1 MLKLSKRSDYICNM
15 PNNSSTGDSNV
26 SFFTSLWRAQ
36 ATSILSSTTDYLV
49 FLFLQFC
56 DTFYVISTV
65 GGALC
70 GAVVSFNLSRNWAYK
85 STEKKVHT
93 QAIKYACA
101 SGFSLVMNVLGMV
114 LFVEQFKMNEEISK
128 LIVAVVVGLFINFPI
143 YKYWVFKK

>member
-1 MLKLSKRSDYICNM
+1 MSG
-15 PNNSSTGDSNV
+15 NSSTKDSNV

-56 DTFYVISTV
+56 GTFYVISTI
-65 GGALC
+65 GGAIC
-70 GAVVSFNLSRNWAYK
+70 GAIVSFNLSRNWAYK
-85 STEKKVHT
+85 STEKKVQT

-101 SGFSLVMNVLGMV
+101 SGFSLLMNVAGMV
-114 LFVEQFKMNEEISK
+114 LFVEQFKMNEEVSK
-128 LIVAVVVGLFINFPI
+128 LIIAVIVGLFINFPI